1 MHGTRIRRMEG
12 LAVKLSNLLDPRL
25 ILLDEGVSSIDGAIA
40 AGVAAF
46 SDQQL
51 HALRR
56 EDVLAKVR
64 ERQALGGTVFPT
76 GIAIPHARLAGF
88 DDILIAAIRP
98 RLPIPVEGQK
108 PVELL
113 WLVLTSQAA
122 SSTYLKVLA
131 NLAKLSKDADA
142 MRALGR
148 AESASRFIDI
158 VERGGY
164 EIEKGLHVSD
174 IMSREVTT
182 ILDTA
187 TLREL
192 TDLMFTRTLR
202 YLPVVDS
209 AGALVGEVGVL
220 DLIAAGIPDYVY
232 RVGSLKFLDEF
243 EPMEDLLKNEGTI
256 LVRSIMKPPVRS
268 IAPDSS
274 VLAVAFEM
282 TRSRKRHFPVVE
294 NGRIVGVVSS
304 MDILSKVL
312 RA

>member
-1 MHGTRIRRMEG
+1 M
-12 LAVKLSNLLDPRL
+12 KLSNLLDPRL
-25 ILLDEGVSSIDGAIA
+25 ILLDREVSSIDEAIA
-40 AGVAAF
+40 TGVAVF

-51 HALRR
+51 HSLRR
-56 EDVLAKVR
+56 EDVLSKVR
-64 ERQALGGTVFPT
+64 ERQALGGTIFPS
-76 GIAIPHARLAGF
+76 GIAIPHARLTGF

-98 RLPIPVEGQK
+98 KTPVPVEGQQA
-108 PVELL
+108 VRLI

-131 NLAKLSKDADA
+131 NLVKLSRDDSA
-142 MRALGR
+142 MQLLAH
-148 AESASRFIDI
+148 AESGSRFIDV
-158 VERGGY
+158 VEHGGY
-164 EIEKGLHVSD
+164 EVEKGLHVSD
-174 IMSREVTT
+174 IMTKEVTT
-182 ILDTA
+182 ILDSA
-187 TLREL
+187 SLREL
-192 TDLMFTRTLR
+192 TDLMFTRKLR

-209 AGALVGEVGVL
+209 AGLLVGEVGVL

-243 EPMEDLLKNEGTI
+243 EPMEELLKNEGTI

-282 TRSRKRHFPVVE
+282 TRSKKRHFPVVDG
-294 NGRIVGVVSS
+294 GRIVGVISS

>member
-1 MHGTRIRRMEG
+1 MK
-12 LAVKLSNLLDPRL
+12 LANLLDPRL
-25 ILLDEGVSSIDGAIA
+25 ILLDAEVGTIDEAIIV
-40 AGVAAF
+40 GVAAF
-46 SDQQL
+46 TDHQL
-51 HALRR
+51 HSLHRD
-56 EDVLAKVR
+56 EVLEKVR
-64 ERQALGGTVFPT
+64 ERQTLGGTIFTT

-98 RLPIPVEGQK
+98 RVPVPVEGQK
-108 PVELL
+108 AVSLL
-113 WLVLTSQAA
+113 WLVLTSQSA

-131 NLAKLSKDADA
+131 NLVKLSKDDEV
-142 MRALGR
+142 MQSLSRVENSL
-148 AESASRFIDI
+148 RFIDL

-174 IMSREVTT
+174 IMTRDVTT
-182 ILDTA
+182 IQESA
-187 TLREL
+187 NLREL
-192 TDLMFTRTLR
+192 TDLMFSRKLR
-202 YLPVVDS
+202 YLPVVDAS
-209 AGALVGEVGVL
+209 GFLVGEVGVL
-220 DLIAAGIPDYVY
+220 DLISAGIPDYVY

-243 EPMEDLLKNEGTI
+243 EPMEELLKNEDTI
-256 LVRSIMKPPVRS
+256 PVKSIMKPPVRS

-294 NGRIVGVVSS
+294 DGRIVGVISS

>member
-1 MHGTRIRRMEG
+1 MK
-12 LAVKLSNLLDPRL
+12 LANLLDPRL
-25 ILLDEGVSSIDGAIA
+25 VLLDRDASTIDEAIVAGVSG
-40 AGVAAF
+40 F
-46 SDQQL
+46 SAQHL
-51 HALRR
+51 HSLKPD
-56 EDVLAKVR
+56 EVLARIR

-88 DDILIAAIRP
+88 DDIVIAVVRP
-98 RLPIPVEGQK
+98 RVPIAVEGQS
-108 PVELL
+108 PVRLV
-113 WLVLTSQAA
+113 WIVLTSQSA

-131 NLAKLSKDADA
+131 NLALISKDEAA
-142 MRALGR
+142 MSVLLSV
-148 AESASRFIDI
+148 ESGSRF
-158 VERGGY
+158 VEGVESSGY
-164 EIEKGLHVSD
+164 EVEKGLHVSD
-174 IMSREVTT
+174 IMTRDVLSVR
-182 ILDTA
+182 DDA
-187 TLREL
+187 TLHEL
-192 TDLMFTRTLR
+192 TDAMFANKLR

-209 AGALVGEVGVL
+209 AGALVGEVGIL

-243 EPMEDLLKNEGTI
+243 EPMEELLKNEDKI

-294 NGRIVGVVSS
+294 GGRLVGVVSS

>member
-1 MHGTRIRRMEG
+1 M
-12 LAVKLSNLLDPRL
+12 LLSNLLDPRL
-25 ILLDEGVSSIDGAIA
+25 ILLDKEVSSVDEAIV

-46 SDQQL
+46 GDQQL
-51 HALRR
+51 HSLRR

-98 RLPIPVEGQK
+98 RVPIPVEGQA

-113 WLVLTSQAA
+113 WLVLTSQSA

-131 NLAKLSKDADA
+131 NLAKMSKDETAMHSLSRAD
-142 MRALGR
+142 
-148 AESASRFIDI
+148 SAARFID
-158 VERGGY
+158 VVDRGAY

-174 IMSREVTT
+174 IMTREVTT

-192 TDLMFTRTLR
+192 TDLMFSRTLR
-202 YLPVVDS
+202 YLPVVDA
-209 AGALVGEVGVL
+209 AGVLVGEVGVL

-232 RVGSLKFLDEF
+232 RVGSLRFLDEF
-243 EPMEDLLKNEGTI
+243 EPMEELLKNEGTI
-256 LVRSIMKPPVRS
+256 PVRSIMKPPVRS

-282 TRSRKRHFPVVE
+282 TRSRKRHFPVVD

>member
-1 MHGTRIRRMEG
+1 M
-12 LAVKLSNLLDPRL
+12 
-25 ILLDEGVSSIDGAIA
+25 
-40 AGVAAF
+40 
-46 SDQQL
+46 
-51 HALRR
+51 
-56 EDVLAKVR
+56 
-64 ERQALGGTVFPT
+64 
-76 GIAIPHARLAGF
+76 
-88 DDILIAAIRP
+88 
-98 RLPIPVEGQK
+98 
-108 PVELL
+108 
-113 WLVLTSQAA
+113 
-122 SSTYLKVLA
+122 
-131 NLAKLSKDADA
+131 SKDEEV
-142 MRALGR
+142 MRSLGQ
-148 AESASRFIDI
+148 AETASRFIDI
-158 VERGGY
+158 VDRGAY

-174 IMSREVTT
+174 IMTREVTT

-192 TDLMFTRTLR
+192 TDLMFSRKLR

-209 AGALVGEVGVL
+209 AGSLVGEVGVL

-232 RVGSLKFLDEF
+232 RVGSLRFLDEF
-243 EPMEDLLKNEGTI
+243 EPMEELLKNEGTI

-294 NGRIVGVVSS
+294 NGRIAGVVSS

>member
-1 MHGTRIRRMEG
+1 MEVPSM
-12 LAVKLSNLLDPRL
+12 LLSNLLDPKL
-25 ILLDEGVSSIDGAIA
+25 ILLDRDVRTIDEAIV
-40 AGVAAF
+40 AGVVAF

-51 HALRR
+51 HSLRR

-64 ERQALGGTVFPT
+64 ERQSLGGTVFPT
-76 GIAIPHARLAGF
+76 GMAIPHARLAGF
-88 DDILIAAIRP
+88 DDILIAGIRP
-98 RLPIPVEGQK
+98 RVPILVEGQK
-108 PVELL
+108 SVALV
-113 WLVLTSQAA
+113 WLVLTSQTA
-122 SSTYLKVLA
+122 SSSYLKVLA
-131 NLAKLSKDADA
+131 NLAKMSKDEEV
-142 MRALGR
+142 MRSLGQ
-148 AESASRFIDI
+148 AETASRFIDI
-158 VERGGY
+158 VDRGAY

-174 IMSREVTT
+174 IMTREVTT

-192 TDLMFTRTLR
+192 TDLMFSRKLR

-209 AGALVGEVGVL
+209 AGSLVGEVGVL

-232 RVGSLKFLDEF
+232 RVGSLRFLDEF
-243 EPMEDLLKNEGTI
+243 EPMEELLKNEGTI

-294 NGRIVGVVSS
+294 NGRIAGVVSS